1 MANLENLVKLILA
14 TKIKTNDSGKRCP
27 KCQEKEGDLIV
38 LPTRLSIS
46 GFIGKNRTLKNNL
59 KADIELPPLPNFAQQ
74 MVSNLPLEHSKYC
87 IQMLRQGYLYVFVDH
102 KNGEKKWRAFT
113 SSQTGCLVEYSDIN
127 TVPNTPPTYNCNIA
141 TDGAD
146 ASYISFKNSKEIFKI
161 HFLFS
166 PNKITN
172 ERLAFY
178 QTTPEFELNGL
189 TPEQIR
195 SGQKSIKDEDLL
207 SNILEF
213 STAIK
218 IAEQD
223 SFLHS
228 KSPYHFK
235 TGERDY
241 ARKQLLVIQYIYE
254 QRTFFADKNI
264 MQYYFRY
271 LSLYKKLKGRQGSA
285 IVVLDAIGITQS
297 LNKRRHQA
305 LEKEMRPWMEKTDEE
320 GISNEHRLIILR
332 QLLGFKESFH
342 QHRIRQIIKQTKH
355 LEEISKGNYNKDM
368 FPAVDKMVNSK
379 KRREIFQK
387 VEEELLK
394 QQTEELSKEEFEKFY
409 WDRLSQEKLDNFEQ
423 AFNTKSQTAE
433 QLAEKRTDDYIKWL
447 KSSQLISALD
457 LYDDTQTIDGIMFQL
472 QMSVC
477 LCGVNS
483 SEKVRQI
490 MDKWWLEPQI
500 TKTNLCMRTYLFNN
514 KNLIDN
520 INEYLDIQQNIAI
533 NESSDDKRQI
543 PDVDKAISLLN
554 TLADHVNQTG
564 PVIENMA
571 ERGFPIALLSVTFAD
586 LIRSFLRITTQRFNQ
601 TIQNRLG
608 NLILGHIHGTAFEM
622 YDIGYNINGHSFSA
636 LPRRGAPQITNVARR
651 NFNNS
656 DLVNT
661 KIAMMVF
668 AFSGYESAKKLINGQ
683 WNNSREA
690 AELTASLMTS
700 TAAGVQIFTSA
711 IQCCIENNPRSKTAT
726 VTYNAFGRYFLWS
739 ASLSSIAGGISGVLD
754 FESGQE
760 AKKSNQYIIATA
772 YFARGLATIALSISQ
787 FVVVLGTLVPWLDNI
802 VRRSI
807 ERTIWIRLAE
817 LGLTIGRF
825 AIGAQT
831 SVWLAAINFYATVFI
846 AVVSLCII
854 IFDDNAMQKWFDRC
868 CFSQKLER
876 KKFADLGE
884 ELTEWHQALQ
894 ETF

>member
-1 MANLENLVKLILA
+1 MTNLESLVSLILA
-14 TKIKTNDSGKRCP
+14 AKIKQNDSGKRCP

-46 GFIGKNRTLKNNL
+46 GYMGKNKTLKHNL
-59 KADIELPPLPNFAQQ
+59 KADVELPPLPDFAQQ

-87 IQMLRQGYLYVFVDH
+87 IQMLRQGYLYVLVDY
-102 KNGEKKWRAFT
+102 KSGEKKWRAFT
-113 SSQTGCLVEYSDIN
+113 SSPTGCLVEYNDIN
-127 TVPNTPPTYNCNIA
+127 KVPNTPPTYNCNIA

-172 ERLAFY
+172 ERLEFY

-195 SGQKSIKDEDLL
+195 SGQKSIKDDDLL
-207 SNILEF
+207 SNILEL
-213 STAIK
+213 SAAMK
-218 IAEQD
+218 IAEQE

-228 KSPYHFK
+228 KSPYDFR

-241 ARKQLLVIQYIYE
+241 AHQQLQVIHYIYK
-254 QRTFFADKNI
+254 QRTFFYDKDI

-271 LSLYKKLKGRQGSA
+271 LSLYKTLKERQGAA
-285 IVVLDAIGITQS
+285 IVVHDAIGITQS

-305 LEKEMRPWMEKTDEE
+305 LEKVMKPWMEYEDAE

-342 QHRIRQIIKQTKH
+342 QHRIKQIIKQNKNWEKYAHWNDDKIT
-355 LEEISKGNYNKDM
+355 LPAIRDIANSYRSKIFK
-368 FPAVDKMVNSK
+368 KM
-379 KRREIFQK
+379 
-387 VEEELLK
+387 EEELLE
-394 QQTEELSKEEFEKFY
+394 QQTEELSKEEFKKFY
-409 WDRLSQEKLDNFEQ
+409 WDRLSQEKLDKFEKE
-423 AFNTKSQTAE
+423 FNELSQNVE
-433 QLAEKRTDDYIKWL
+433 ELAEKRTDDYIKWL
-447 KSSQLISALD
+447 KSSQLIAALD

-500 TKTNLCMRTYLFNN
+500 TQANLCMRTYLFNN
-514 KNLIDN
+514 KNLIDK
-520 INEYLDIQQNIAI
+520 INEYLDIQQKIAI
-533 NESSDDKRQI
+533 NESSDDNRQI

-554 TLADHVNQTG
+554 TLTDHVNQTG
-564 PVIENMA
+564 PVIESMA
-571 ERGFPIALLSVTFAD
+571 ARGFPIALLSVTFAD
-586 LIRSFLRITTQRFNQ
+586 LVRSFLRVTTQKFNQ

-608 NLILGHIHGTAFEM
+608 NLIFAGIRTKALEM
-622 YDIGYNINGHSFSA
+622 YESGYSINGHTFKA
-636 LPRRGAPQITNVARR
+636 TPKRGAPQLTRVAHNNFTNT
-651 NFNNS
+651 

-668 AFSGYESAKKLINGQ
+668 AFTGYEAAKKLINGQ
-683 WNNSREA
+683 NNPREV

-700 TAAGVQIFTSA
+700 TAAGVQILTNA
-711 IQCCIENNPRSKTAT
+711 IQSCIENNPNSRTAA
-726 VTYNAFGRYFLWS
+726 VTYTAFGRYFLWS
-739 ASLSSIAGGISGVLD
+739 ASLSLIAGGISGVLD
-754 FESGQE
+754 VSDAIE
-760 AKKSNQYIIATA
+760 AKSNKKDTLSLA

-787 FVVVLGTLVPWLDNI
+787 FVVVLGTLVPWLEHI
-802 VRRSI
+802 VTKSI
-807 ERTIWIRLAE
+807 ERTIWVKLAE
-817 LGLTIGRF
+817 VGLTIGRF
-825 AIGAQT
+825 AIGAQAAA
-831 SVWLAAINFYATVFI
+831 WLARIIFYASAI
-846 AVVSLCII
+846 VVIVGVCLII
-854 IFDDNAMQKWFDRC
+854 LDDNAMQKWFDRC
-868 CFSQKLER
+868 CFSNKLER
-876 KKFADLGE
+876 KKFANLGE
-884 ELTEWHQALQ
+884 ELIDWHQALQ